1 MFLEN
6 KCNAINT
13 DKREV
18 EIRMTGESDDSSTVF
33 FCPNFS
39 KAVIGKISSDLF
51 VWMGLLVTLESHK
64 TKDHF
69 WHNIA
74 NTGSSVMRV
83 NCKAVIVNNCK
94 EFRMCQI
101 ILPFNLGGNKWN
113 ETKNSDVLN

>member
-18 EIRMTGESDDSSTVF
+18 EIRMTGESDDSSTDF

-51 VWMGLLVTLESHK
+51 V
-64 TKDHF
+64 
-69 WHNIA
+69 
-74 NTGSSVMRV
+74 
-83 NCKAVIVNNCK
+83 
-94 EFRMCQI
+94 
-101 ILPFNLGGNKWN
+101 
-113 ETKNSDVLN
+113 